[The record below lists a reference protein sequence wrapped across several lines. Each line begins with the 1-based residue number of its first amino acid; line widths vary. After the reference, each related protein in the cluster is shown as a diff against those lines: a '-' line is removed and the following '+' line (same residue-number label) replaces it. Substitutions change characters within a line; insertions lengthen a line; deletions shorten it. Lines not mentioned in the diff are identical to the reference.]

1 MQEIADNVKE
11 KIKENGSVEL
21 SAYFRNNMI
30 AQYNMDDIITVYDLL
45 ISDGKYLRIDTGN
58 MHVFLMKPVI
68 VKCYKKY
75 GLSKAAE
82 IIASAGL
89 ALLVGRLLQLK
100 ERQDPAQGY
109 NEIKEQVDFP
119 RRVIQKIDTGSKK

>member
-1 MQEIADNVKE
+1 
-11 KIKENGSVEL
+11 
-21 SAYFRNNMI
+21 
-30 AQYNMDDIITVYDLL
+30 
-45 ISDGKYLRIDTGN
+45 
-58 MHVFLMKPVI
+58 MKPVI

-89 ALLVGRLLQLK
+89 ALLVGWLLQLK

-109 NEIKEQVDFP
+109 NEIKEQVDFL

>member
-21 SAYFRNNMI
+21 SAYFRNNMT

-58 MHVFLMKPVI
+58 MHVF
-68 VKCYKKY
+68 
-75 GLSKAAE
+75 
-82 IIASAGL
+82 
-89 ALLVGRLLQLK
+89 
-100 ERQDPAQGY
+100 
-109 NEIKEQVDFP
+109 
-119 RRVIQKIDTGSKK
+119 